1 VEVRFPEDLCVNEF
15 RALVE
20 TELVALREKYV
31 DYDRKTLFGDHPYF
45 RFFRKFKK
53 TYPVMMQFE
62 SVLLKGRPFPSFNP
76 VAEVP
81 FLMEL
86 TTQVLSGAHDA
97 DRISG
102 PVTLYCAAEKEEF
115 LGMRGD
121 PFHTYPGDFCGRD
134 DQGIIFSLIAGADA
148 RTCVCVDINVI
159 GCFRIVKRYICM
171 ANVKTLTELSVDI
184 KNELRIGADASEFVA
199 GNIERDRLLLHV
211 LGDLELEMEPNV
223 AIKSTAPI
231 FSCFVRLEFGKRG
244 RGMSFFIITRTNG
257 KVFHGSF
264 VAISI

>member
-1 VEVRFPEDLCVNEF
+1 MVQFYKDYSLSDLNFPFGYVEVHFPEDLCVNEF

-20 TELVALREKYV
+20 TELAALREKYV

-115 LGMRGD
+115 PGMRGV

-134 DQGIIFSLIAGADA
+134 VQGIIFSLIAGADA
-148 RTCVCVDINVI
+148 RTCARCDTRHVI
-159 GCFRIVKRYICM
+159 YPLFGTPGLDPAVIHHAMDVLVRY
-171 ANVKTLTELSVDI
+171 VRVLSP
-184 KNELRIGADASEFVA
+184 DASIHTV
-199 GNIERDRLLLHV
+199 
-211 LGDLELEMEPNV
+211 
-223 AIKSTAPI
+223 
-231 FSCFVRLEFGKRG
+231 
-244 RGMSFFIITRTNG
+244 II
-257 KVFHGSF
+257 
-264 VAISI
+264 